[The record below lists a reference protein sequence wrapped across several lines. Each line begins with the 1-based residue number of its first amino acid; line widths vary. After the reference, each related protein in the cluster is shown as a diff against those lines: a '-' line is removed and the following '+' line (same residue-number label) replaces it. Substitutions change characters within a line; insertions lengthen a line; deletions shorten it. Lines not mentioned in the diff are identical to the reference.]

1 MASFK
6 DNEYLKLNG
15 PVGLEPIKDSLS
27 RFVRKVESGE
37 PVGEHL
43 LQIIAEGVTRYL
55 DDKDFDPW
63 PATKYDDKPPKYP
76 SDKVQIRRAEVWFY
90 LKLLPDYRG
99 KQPEKQDYFA
109 NKLGVSQ
116 ATISEDLRDSRIY
129 GQSSAFV
136 GRIREL
142 LKNEGLLELT
152 YFAGRFWTLEQ
163 MDDAIARLQKE
174 GKE

>member
-43 LQIIAEGVTRYL
+43 LQVISDGVKRYL

-116 ATISEDLRDSRIY
+116 PTINEDLRDSRIY

>member
-1 MASFK
+1 MGSFK
-6 DNEYLKLNG
+6 NNEYLKLNG
-15 PVGLEPIKDSLS
+15 PIGLEPIRDTLQ
-27 RFVRKVESGE
+27 RFVSKVEGGE

-43 LQIIAEGVTRYL
+43 LQIIAEGVTRHL
-55 DDKDFDPW
+55 EDKDLDPW

-76 SDKVQIRRAEVWFY
+76 SDKVQIRRADVWFY
-90 LKLLPDYRG
+90 SKLLPDYRG
-99 KQPEKQDYFA
+99 KQPDKQDVLA
-109 NKLGVSQ
+109 KELGVSQ
-116 ATISEDLRDSRIY
+116 PTINEDLRDTRIY

-142 LKNEGLLELT
+142 LKKEGLLELT

-163 MDDAIARLQKE
+163 MDDAIARLQNE